1 MYDGMLT
8 LPTKSNINIIITYRV
23 GIFTF
28 ITISISPSPRPY
40 IKTIKL
46 ETHCLK

>member
-1 MYDGMLT
+1 MYDVMLT
-8 LPTKSNINIIITYRV
+8 SHTKSNIDIIITNRV

-28 ITISISPSPRPY
+28 ITISISPSPCPY
-40 IKTIKL
+40 VKTIKL